1 VIPDQPR
8 QDALVDRVRK
18 LLAKAEST
26 TNPHEAEAFSTKAA
40 ELIAAHRIDVQHV
53 RDSLSHGSLGLR
65 QVPLGRGAYVRARL
79 SLLMAVATNHDC
91 EVVFQ
96 TGPDGTTAVVAGYE
110 SDLDITELLYGSL
123 HTQAA
128 TQMATLRRRTP
139 AATQSYRRAFLFG
152 YSRRIGDLLAE
163 SRRRPAEPA
172 APSSPRRN
180 AAQPSLFD
188 EQIDAVEAA
197 ALPDLLARAERVKEF
212 AARSFGRVSTAAP
225 PRPAQASGWND
236 GHRAA
241 GRADLGRQR
250 IPGRKALGRGS

>member
-1 VIPDQPR
+1 VIADQPR

-26 TNPHEAEAFSTKAA
+26 SNAHEAEAFSTKAA
-40 ELIAAHRIDVQHV
+40 ELIAAHRIDVDHV
-53 RDSLSHGSLGLR
+53 RESLCHGSLGLR

-96 TGPDGTTAVVAGYE
+96 TGSDGTTAIVAGYE
-110 SDLDITELLYGSL
+110 SDLEITELLYGSL

-152 YSRRIGDLLAE
+152 YSRRIGELLAE

-172 APSSPRRN
+172 APRRN
-180 AAQPSLFD
+180 AAQASLFD
-188 EQIDAVEAA
+188 EQIEAIEAA

-212 AARSFGRVSTAAP
+212 AARSFGRVTTAAP

-250 IPGRKALGRGS
+250 LPGRKALGRGP